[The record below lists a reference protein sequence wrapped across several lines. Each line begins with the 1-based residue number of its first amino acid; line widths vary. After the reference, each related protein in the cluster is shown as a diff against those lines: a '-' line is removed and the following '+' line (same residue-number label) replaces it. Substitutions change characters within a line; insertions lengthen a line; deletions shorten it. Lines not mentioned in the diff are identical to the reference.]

1 MPKIALVEDDAATSS
16 RHQKILEQ
24 IADAVIYTAA
34 NYQEAVRL
42 IGPGGFDLLVV
53 DIDLGANVP
62 GELEGLNLLRDF
74 GTEMTTIIVTGMPE
88 ENLRTIALQLKAYE
102 FIEKPINA
110 LDLLNK
116 ANHALGFGNSP
127 AGNLQGSF
135 SWPSGLEMD
144 LHRPPHLLWDRKP
157 VHLTLTELTIVH
169 ALALQPGK
177 TVETRKLSNAMKTGD
192 AKALPSHILGVR
204 KKFLAADKAFDRIQS
219 DPGLGY
225 FWKQDA

>member
-1 MPKIALVEDDAATSS
+1 MPKIAIVEDDAATSD
-16 RHQKILEQ
+16 RHRKILEG
-24 IADAVIYTAA
+24 IPDAVIFQAA
-34 NYQEAVRL
+34 NYSEAVRL
-42 IGPGGFDLLVV
+42 ISPGGFDLLVV
-53 DIDLGANVP
+53 DIDLGANIP
-62 GELEGLNLLRDF
+62 GELEGFNLLRDF
-74 GTEMTTIIVTGMPE
+74 GTKMTTIIVTGMPE
-88 ENLRTIALQLKAYE
+88 QNLKTIALQLKAFE
-102 FIEKPINA
+102 FIAKPVHP

-127 AGNLQGSF
+127 AGNLPGTF
-135 SWPSGLEMD
+135 AWPSGLELD
-144 LHRPPHLLWDRKP
+144 RQRPPHLLWKHKP

-204 KKFLAADKAFDRIQS
+204 KKFLAVDPTFDRIEP

-225 FWKQDA
+225 LWKPDA